1 MKNYDDERSEKLLKL
16 YSGAI
21 TDIMDSISPDYRHQT
36 LPSDLRPLTPNM
48 KVAGPVYTVRGNK
61 RFYDDGQD
69 PRYKQM
75 DMLDGIFPGCIIVMD
90 SGDEKSAAHWGE
102 LMSKTSM
109 EKGAKGAIIHGGIRD
124 TEEIIKHA
132 FPVFA
137 CYHSPLTAVYRYNI
151 IDFNNPIMIGEVKI
165 NPGDY
170 VFGDIDGVICIPK
183 EIIDDV
189 INQAEEVKEKEDI
202 VRGEL
207 SAGKNI
213 RDLFE
218 KYKVF

>member
-1 MKNYDDERSEKLLKL
+1 MKNYDELRSKRLLKL
-16 YSGAI
+16 YTGAI
-21 TDIMDSISPDYRHQT
+21 TDIMDSISSNYRNQT
-36 LPSDLRPLTPNM
+36 LPNNLRPLSNEM
-48 KVAGPVYTVRGNK
+48 KVSGPVYTVRGNR
-61 RFYDDGQD
+61 RFYDDGID

-75 DMLDGIFPGCIIVMD
+75 DMLDGIFPGCVILMD

-109 EKGAKGAIIHGGIRD
+109 EKGATGAIIHGGIRD
-124 TEEIIKHA
+124 TEEIINHQ

-137 CYHSPLTAVYRYNI
+137 SYHSPLTAVYRYNI
-151 IDFNNPIMIGEVKI
+151 IDFNNPIIIGDVKI

-170 VFGDIDGVICIPK
+170 IVGDIDGVVCIPK
-183 EIIDDV
+183 NIIDEV
-189 INQAEEVKEKEDI
+189 IEKAEIVKNKEDI
-202 VRGEL
+202 VRNEL
-207 SAGKNI
+207 SSGKNI